1 MLMLCPIC
9 AGEFQ
14 AVSESCPGCGVGLV
28 PGTMDQQTATA
39 IDAAARQ
46 HIEFVELCRPQ
57 LYPVAM
63 LIKQMLEQNGVRT
76 MLQGGHSISV
86 LPYLA
91 FGGGMRLLVDATQH
105 EFAENLYR
113 AYFETDEELDY
124 TADE

>member
-14 AVSESCPGCGVGLV
+14 AVSDSCPGCGVGLV
-28 PGTMDQQTATA
+28 PGTMDNGIAA
-39 IDAAARQ
+39 ELEAAARQ
-46 HIEFVELCRPQ
+46 HIKFVELCRPR

-91 FGGGMRLLVDATQH
+91 FGGELRLLVDATQH
-105 EFAENLYR
+105 EFAEDLYR

-124 TADE
+124 SADE